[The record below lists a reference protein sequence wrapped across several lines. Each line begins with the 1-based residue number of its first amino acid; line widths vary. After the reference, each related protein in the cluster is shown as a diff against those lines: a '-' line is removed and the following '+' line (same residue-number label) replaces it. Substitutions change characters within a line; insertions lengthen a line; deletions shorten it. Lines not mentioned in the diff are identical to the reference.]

1 MQANLVGEFS
11 QETSNIM
18 RKSIIALCLLL
29 APLTLDAKTTDAKTL
44 DAKSLPLN
52 KLNLPDGSIL
62 ISDDHAD
69 VIYRVTCDKQ
79 TTRSENAKAGSSS
92 DG

>member
-29 APLTLDAKTTDAKTL
+29 APLTLDAKTL